1 MTLRWLLVLRTE
13 NPYANISGYFP
24 DCTGSEYSAQPAMPP
39 FLNLH
44 TQKNILENLHRSF
57 KYGVLDIMI
66 ICNTIFL
73 RRLYCS
79 FFILLQTIGGGV

>member
-24 DCTGSEYSAQPAMPP
+24 DCTSSEYSAQPAMPP

-44 TQKNILENLHRSF
+44 TQKNILENLHRNF
-57 KYGVLDIMI
+57 KYGVLVQRFIKSRYGVSLSISSI
-66 ICNTIFL
+66 ISPI
-73 RRLYCS
+73 
-79 FFILLQTIGGGV
+79 